1 MKKILTLQTGIVFL
15 ITILI
20 AGGCSNGNKLD
31 NTTKVEIYVKAKEQ
45 DGRMHLEMY
54 NEKHPDKK
62 EIDTLTTDVRPGYTV
77 IWKHAH
83 KSKIKKVNHIRPLN
97 LIKENGKIFSKE
109 AEEVESKSLY
119 TYEIPS
125 TAKPGKEKYEII
137 FKDKNDDFWCIDPY
151 LRIPDDRDPVP

>member
-54 NEKHPDKK
+54 NAKHPDKK
-62 EIDTLTTDVRPGYTV
+62 VVDSLYTDVLPGYTV
-77 IWKHAH
+77 IWK
-83 KSKIKKVNHIRPLN
+83 KVDQSGIKKVNHIRP
-97 LIKENGKIFSKE
+97 IKENGKIFSE
-109 AEEVESKSLY
+109 DAREVKDLY
-119 TYEIPS
+119 QLIIPPDA
-125 TAKPGKEKYEII
+125 TPGIEKYEIV
-137 FKDKNDDFWCIDPY
+137 FTDKDGITWCIDPY
-151 LRIPDDRDPVP
+151 LRIPD